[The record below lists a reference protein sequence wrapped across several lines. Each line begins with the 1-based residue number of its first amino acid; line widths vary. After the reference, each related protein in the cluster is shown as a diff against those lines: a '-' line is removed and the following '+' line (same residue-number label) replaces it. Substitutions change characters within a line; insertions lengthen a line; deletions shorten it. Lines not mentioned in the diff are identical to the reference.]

1 MPRRSPCQGTQAS
14 LPTPGQCPDPGTVT
28 QGGNV
33 LVADTNFCPKRLLPI
48 RDGSGNIIGA
58 MLSDLGAGTPNSNI
72 QFTNQPGV
80 LYPPL
85 SPVSGQ
91 AFGALIISSGANGLH
106 FRVLPPA
113 VADLFLQTDGAG
125 NVEFGP
131 PPVAT
136 IPNPLDAVV
145 LNVSGAT
152 TLAGLATLNGG
163 IALAGVPTGTIANL
177 LGFNSA
183 GAVVS
188 STSSS
193 PAAAINKALFYEDTS
208 FTAQNFPNRTIA
220 PGGAAVI
227 GNQLYSA
234 DGIAVISAS
243 NTIKVTAAGTY
254 QIDWMGCFGAATIG
268 GTAGTFGLQLYS
280 PTNAGI
286 AAVGMQ
292 GATAGYQ
299 SSPGS
304 IWQGS
309 TVAGSWM
316 GPVNLDDTLQIIAT
330 APSYSGG
337 LPSATP
343 AALQLRN
350 VTVILTKF
358 H

>member
-1 MPRRSPCQGTQAS
+1 MPHCPPCEGTQAQ
-14 LPTPGQCPDPGTVT
+14 LPSQCQCPDPGTVAL
-28 QGGNV
+28 GGNV
-33 LVADTNFCPKRLLPI
+33 IVADQNLCPKRLLPL
-48 RDGSGNIIGA
+48 RDGSGNILGALIFIG
-58 MLSDLGAGTPNSNI
+58 GAGTPNAAVQASNA
-72 QFTNQPGV
+72 PAV

-85 SPVSGQ
+85 SPASGQ
-91 AFGALIISSGANGLH
+91 AFGALVIASGATGAH
-106 FRVLPPA
+106 MRVLPPA
-113 VADLFLQTDGAG
+113 IADLFLQTDGAG

-136 IPNPLDAVV
+136 IPNPLNAVV

-152 TLAGLATLNGG
+152 TLTGLATLNGG

-208 FTAQNFPNRTIA
+208 LTAQNFPNRAIA
-220 PGGAAVI
+220 PGSAAVI
-227 GNQLYSA
+227 GNQIYSA
-234 DGIAVISAS
+234 DGIAVISSS
-243 NTIKVTAAGTY
+243 NTIKITAAGTY
-254 QIDWMGCFGAATIG
+254 QIDWMGCFGSVTTG
-268 GTAGTFGLQLYS
+268 GTTGTFGLQLYS

-292 GATAGYQ
+292 GASAGYQ

-309 TVAGSWM
+309 MVAGSWM
-316 GPVNLDDTLQIIAT
+316 GPVNLNDTLQIIAT

-337 LPSATP
+337 LPPATP

-350 VTVILTKF
+350 VTVVLTKF